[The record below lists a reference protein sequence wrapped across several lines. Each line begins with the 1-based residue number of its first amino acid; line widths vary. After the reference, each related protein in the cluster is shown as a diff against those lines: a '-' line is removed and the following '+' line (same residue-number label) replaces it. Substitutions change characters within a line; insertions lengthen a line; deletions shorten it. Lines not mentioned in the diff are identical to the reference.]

1 MDDAPPPAAAPDP
14 SASGRLSR
22 DAALAL
28 LQRGGELLASGDF
41 ADAGQHFSRVVGF
54 DDPAITA
61 AALLGLGEA
70 HYRLNNEP
78 AAVHSWSA
86 VLQLPDTPSTYTAWR
101 NVAAARVRDG
111 DLAGAIDSYREADK
125 RAPHEDK
132 AEIANRLG
140 WLSKETGNVRA
151 SQRYFARG
159 RGNAPRVT
167 LTLLIIAVTSI
178 VSLTALL
185 SNDGQ
190 AIYDLLQLDK
200 PAVAAGEY
208 WRLWSVT
215 LLHGD
220 YLHLAFNMYAL
231 YLAGTIVERWY
242 GSIRFLLFYLAY
254 AAAGSTASFVFGGD
268 IPSVGASGAIFG
280 LFGMLL
286 AAGRI
291 HHPVDRQSRGIVS
304 QIGVL
309 ILINLAFGFASGGS
323 IDNAAHLGGLAAG
336 LWLGAI
342 VPPTRVPTLSSLWH
356 RPGQASTAAG
366 QVTAPGYVMVL
377 GLVVIGI
384 VVAAGIAVGTNERSG
399 VGAVPTPATRV
410 AISAADRTGRTLGG
424 DTATLVD
431 SEATKPG

>member
-14 SASGRLSR
+14 NASGRLTR
-22 DAALAL
+22 AGALAM

-54 DDPAITA
+54 DDPSITA

-70 HYRLNNEP
+70 HYRLNDEP
-78 AAVHSWSA
+78 AAVQSWSA

-101 NVAAARVRDG
+101 NIAAARVRDG
-111 DLAGAIDSYREADK
+111 DLARAIDAYREADR
-125 RAPHEDK
+125 RAPQEDK

-140 WLSKETGNVRA
+140 WLSKETGNARA

-159 RGNAPRVT
+159 RGDAPRVT
-167 LTLLIIAVTSI
+167 LTLLVIAVTSI
-178 VSLTALL
+178 VSLTALF

-190 AIYDLLQLDK
+190 ALYDLLQLDK

-220 YLHLAFNMYAL
+220 LLHLAFNMYAL

-242 GSIRFLLFYLAY
+242 GGLRFLLFYLAC
-254 AAAGSTASFVFGGD
+254 AAAGSTASFVFGGN

-280 LFGMLL
+280 LFGLL
-286 AAGRI
+286 LTAGRM
-291 HHPVDRQSRGIVS
+291 HHPVDRQSRGIMS
-304 QIGVL
+304 QLLVL
-309 ILINLAFGFASGGS
+309 VIINLVFGFASGGQ

-336 LWLGAI
+336 LWLGAV
-342 VPPTRVPTLSSLWH
+342 VPPTRVPTLSSMWH
-356 RPGQASTAAG
+356 RPGVADAAAG
-366 QVTAPGYVMVL
+366 TATAPGYVVVL
-377 GLVVIGI
+377 ALAVVAIG
-384 VVAAGIAVGTNERSG
+384 VAAGIAVGTNERTRAILDGRPAAIVLDDS
-399 VGAVPTPATRV
+399 VPMTTRV
-410 AISAADRTGRTLGG
+410 PPRR
-424 DTATLVD
+424 
-431 SEATKPG
+431 